1 MIKLANGKSL
11 QKIGLELCISDKT
24 VSTYRSRIMNK
35 MDLNKNTELTKY
47 CLENHL
53 I

>member
-11 QKIGLELCISDKT
+11 QEIGNELCISDKT
-24 VSTYRSRIMNK
+24 VSTYRSRIMEK
-35 MDLNKNTELTKY
+35 MELRKNADLTKY
-47 CLENHL
+47 CIGNSL